1 MALHVV
7 FLPFSEERDED
18 VALELAVKNLR
29 EEVQVGDEGRLQN
42 YGDIAGVEQLNG
54 VRSFVAT
61 NSAGSN
67 SQFDAETLEVNN
79 D

>member
-42 YGDIAGVEQLNG
+42 DGDVAGVEQLNG

-61 NSAGSN
+61 NSAGGD
-67 SQFDAETLEVNN
+67 SQFNAETLEVNN